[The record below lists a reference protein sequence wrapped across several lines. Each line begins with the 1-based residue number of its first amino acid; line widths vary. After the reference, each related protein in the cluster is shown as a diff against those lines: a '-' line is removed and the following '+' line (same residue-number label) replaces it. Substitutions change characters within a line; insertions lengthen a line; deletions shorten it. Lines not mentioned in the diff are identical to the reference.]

1 VIKTD
6 QSKGARYLII
16 IASKSKLKWIATA
29 LGASVLTLVALG
41 LASPTDTVER
51 PDTASV
57 SATLQPGLRP
67 IYSAKTDKKV
77 VSLTFDISWG
87 TKIPPLVLDILQQ
100 ENVKATFFLSGP
112 WSRDHAPVVERIIKD
127 GHQVE
132 SHGHAHVDLDKLGRE
147 GAAKNIAQAH
157 AILEGLTGRAPAY
170 IRPPNGAHNKES
182 VQAAKDLGYATVM
195 WSVDSL
201 DWKNPGVE
209 TIIRRSTKLIHPGAI
224 ILMHASD
231 TCKQT
236 HLALPTVIQTLRA
249 DGYTFISLDHLVR
262 EFGVD
267 PNGRIQVRPTTQ

>member
-1 VIKTD
+1 M
-6 QSKGARYLII
+6 II
-16 IASKSKLKWIATA
+16 IASKSKLTWIATA
-29 LGASVLTLVALG
+29 LSASVITLVSLG
-41 LASPTDTVER
+41 LASPSETVER
-51 PDTASV
+51 PDSAPV
-57 SATLQPGLRP
+57 SASIEHGLRP

-112 WSRDHAPVVERIIKD
+112 WSRDHATVVERIVKD

-132 SHGHAHVDLDKLGRE
+132 SHGQAHVDLDKLGRE
-147 GAAKNIAQAH
+147 AAGKNIAQAH
-157 AILEGLTGRAPAY
+157 AILEGLSGRAPTY
-170 IRPPNGAHNKES
+170 IRPPNGAFNKES
-182 VQAAKDLGYATVM
+182 AQAAKDLGYATVI

-209 TIIRRSTKLIHPGAI
+209 TIVSRSTRLVHPGAI

-236 HLALPTVIQTLRA
+236 HLALPTVIRTLRA
-249 DGYTFISLDHLVR
+249 DGYAFVSLDHLVR
-262 EFGVD
+262 EYGVD
-267 PNGRIQVRPTTQ
+267 PNGRIRVRATAP